1 MLCLYYCAVTAQC
14 HSWICSVFSIA
25 PVKRSS
31 CVGKEE
37 RILPLNRESAILM
50 WQHLNQVW
58 VQWAFSYK
66 SWVYIFCNAA
76 KSLLP
81 KRRTWKLISFP
92 LLPLLQGP
100 VGVPGLWAQQC
111 RRHPAPPQAPR
122 LPALRTP
129 LRRARSQ
136 PSRSAVPLEAR
147 GRISVIPSANIRG
160 KSVALFQ
167 HVRVWESG

>member
-129 LRRARSQ
+129 LRRALALRCATWGTGSHLGYTLCKYKRKKCC
-136 PSRSAVPLEAR
+136 SFSACTCL
-147 GRISVIPSANIRG
+147 RIGVG
-160 KSVALFQ
+160 
-167 HVRVWESG
+167 